1 MNCKLLVA
9 LATTGLMTAC
19 SSLTYTRSV
28 EPEPIP
34 EGYLCDIKEMVT
46 TSARGKTYELVNLI
60 SEKVANKE
68 DCRAEQFTQKAYMRY
83 IFVKKTNASAE
94 FNSQLAFRR
103 ENGSFGALDTWID
116 LKEIYK
122 DLEPELL
129 VEYAESL
136 PYDFSLVTETDAAE
150 PAFWFKTR
158 NSKRDSSR
166 TWLQSYQDGYK
177 RTEFS
182 ASGTQ
187 TEQCSA
193 DGQLWA
199 DC

>member
-1 MNCKLLVA
+1 MVPLAVA
-9 LATTGLMTAC
+9 GLMSAC
-19 SSLTYTRSV
+19 SALTYTNSV
-28 EPEPIP
+28 EPEPIAD
-34 EGYLCDIKEMVT
+34 GYQCDIKEMVT

-60 SEKVANKE
+60 SEKVVNKE
-68 DCRAEQFTQKAYMRY
+68 DCRAEKFTQKAYMRY

-103 ENGSFGALDTWID
+103 ENGSFGVLDTWID
-116 LKEIYK
+116 LKNIYK

-129 VEYAESL
+129 VNYAESL
-136 PYDFSLVTETDAAE
+136 PYDFSLVSETDAAE

-158 NSKRDSSR
+158 NSKKDSSR
-166 TWLQSYQDGYK
+166 TWLQNYQDGYK

-182 ASGTQ
+182 VSGTQ

-193 DGQLWA
+193 DGVLWA